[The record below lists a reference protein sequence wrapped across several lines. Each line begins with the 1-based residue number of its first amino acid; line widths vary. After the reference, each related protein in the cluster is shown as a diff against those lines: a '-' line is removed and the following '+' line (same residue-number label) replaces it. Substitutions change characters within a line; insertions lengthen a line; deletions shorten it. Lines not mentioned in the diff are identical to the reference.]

1 MREQNEEIHDSGAP
15 SDDDMAKELKADVEG
30 DDVDGWLN
38 SSLSRPSASV
48 DALSLDTMPE
58 KRWGSTADVSQ
69 DVICLSFVGWM
80 ADASPWPPPWP
91 PSVIQLLQIVCLVS
105 LGVKPVGC
113 FNGAK
118 EGFYL
123 ISAGTI
129 ATCATV
135 AVVCDEGPVDLRT
148 TDKARQPS
156 QRDIDRA
163 RSRIPG
169 LSQWESSVRRN
180 LARKRYLESI
190 FRASSTDRCR
200 NWVGG
205 ALWARA
211 GERSSRGWEEQD
223 SVSDRELLLDRN
235 TERDSRGVSHVC
247 FWPALLGFALEA
259 LFMSSKRSA
268 S

>member
-1 MREQNEEIHDSGAP
+1 M
-15 SDDDMAKELKADVEG
+15 
-30 DDVDGWLN
+30 
-38 SSLSRPSASV
+38 
-48 DALSLDTMPE
+48 
-58 KRWGSTADVSQ
+58 
-69 DVICLSFVGWM
+69 
-80 ADASPWPPPWP
+80 
-91 PSVIQLLQIVCLVS
+91 IQLLQIVCLVS

-190 FRASSTDRCR
+190 FRASSTGTVAGIGLAGLCERGQVSVPAEDEK
-200 NWVGG
+200 N
-205 ALWARA
+205 RA
-211 GERSSRGWEEQD
+211 
-223 SVSDRELLLDRN
+223 VSPIGN
-235 TERDSRGVSHVC
+235 C
-247 FWPALLGFALEA
+247 C
-259 LFMSSKRSA
+259 
-268 S
+268 